1 MPSSSAHDTIA
12 RQWELLKLIPANGD
26 GLSPGELC
34 DRLKRAGYGVDV
46 RTVQRDLL
54 TLSGPFPFGP
64 VDENTKPQRWRWLKG
79 ASVNIPGM
87 SIAEALS
94 LRLIEGA
101 VRPLLPAA
109 VLEVLEA
116 RWHQAALSLDS
127 LSEGNRHAR
136 ARWVDKVRTVPA
148 SLPLL
153 PPKMAPGVLGTVQ
166 DALGEE
172 RRLRVKYQAAGNAS
186 AKELEL
192 HPLAL
197 VQVGTITYLLAT
209 TFDYPDVR
217 RYAVHRI
224 RAAKVSSEPLQKPAG
239 FDIDAYIAG
248 GGFQFGTA
256 RELKLQARVQAPL
269 VELLTETP
277 LSADQKIVPAKEPWH
292 MLTATVL
299 DSWQLWWW
307 LLGRGDQILVLKP
320 VALRRNLAQTL
331 KAAAKQYAG

>member
-1 MPSSSAHDTIA
+1 MPSSAAHDTIA
-12 RQWELLKLIPANGD
+12 RQWELLKLIPGHGD
-26 GLSPGELC
+26 GASPGELC
-34 DRLKRAGYGVDV
+34 DRLKGAGYDVDV
-46 RTVQRDLL
+46 RTVQRDLQ

-64 VDENTKPQRWRWLKG
+64 VDETRKPLRWRWHRG

-87 SIAEALS
+87 SVAEALS
-94 LRLIEGA
+94 LRLIEGT
-101 VRPLLPAA
+101 VRPLLPAD
-109 VLEVLEA
+109 VLEVLEP
-116 RWHQAALSLDS
+116 RWHQAKENLTSLG
-127 LSEGNRHAR
+127 EANRHAR
-136 ARWVDKVRTVPA
+136 ARWVDKVRAVPA

-153 PPKMAPGVLGTVQ
+153 PPKMAPGVLETVQ
-166 DALGEE
+166 EALGEE
-172 RRLRVKYQAAGNAS
+172 RRLLAKYQAAGDAR

-197 VQVGTITYLLAT
+197 VQVATITYLLAT

-224 RAAKVSSEPLQKPAG
+224 RAAKMSSEPLKKPAG

-307 LLGRGDQILVLKP
+307 LLGRGDQIVVVKP